1 MYNLNFE
8 FLLPYLHQFFE
19 AAIITLKLSIIVFL
33 ISITLSV
40 LIGFLRTYKLPK
52 LIRFLLAFYVEIF
65 RGTPLLV
72 QLFLIY
78 FGMPVFGIKLS
89 PMSAAIIGLSLNAT
103 AYMSEVIRG
112 SILSIDKGQYEA
124 SYSLGYTKF
133 SMYINIILPQAF
145 RIALPSLMNSFAS
158 IIKETSLVSVISIAE
173 ITRVGNQIY
182 SRTLRPFE
190 VYLTISIFYFVMTYT
205 ISLIS
210 RMIERRSANWNQ

>member
-19 AAIITLKLSIIVFL
+19 AATITLKLSIIVFL

-190 VYLTISIFYFVMTYT
+190 VYLTISIFYFAMTYT

>member
-19 AAIITLKLSIIVFL
+19 ASKITLQLGVIIFI
-33 ISITLSV
+33 ISAILSV
-40 LIGFLRTYKLPK
+40 LIGFLRTYELPK
-52 LIRFLLAFYVEIF
+52 IVKFVLSSYVEIF

-78 FGMPVFGIKLS
+78 YGLPAFGLNFQPIT
-89 PMSAAIIGLSLNAT
+89 AAIIGLSLNAT

-112 SILSIDKGQYEA
+112 SILSIDRGQYEA
-124 SYSLGYTKF
+124 SYVLGYSKF
-133 SMYINIILPQAF
+133 SMYINIILPQAL

-190 VYLTISIFYFVMTYT
+190 VYLTIAVFYFVMTYT
-205 ISLIS
+205 ISILS
-210 RMIERRSANWNQ
+210 RAIERRSSKWSL

>member
-19 AAIITLKLSIIVFL
+19 ASKITLQLGVIIFIISSI
-33 ISITLSV
+33 LSV

-52 LIRFLLAFYVEIF
+52 IVKFVLSSYVEIF

-78 FGMPVFGIKLS
+78 YGLPAFGLNFQ
-89 PMSAAIIGLSLNAT
+89 PMTAAIIGLSLNAT

-124 SYSLGYTKF
+124 SYVLGYSKF

-190 VYLTISIFYFVMTYT
+190 VYLTIAVFYFVMTYT
-205 ISLIS
+205 ISILS
-210 RMIERRSANWNQ
+210 RAIERRSSKWSL